1 MAKSLFKA
9 VFVVAIFS
17 IITRAIGFL
26 FRIYL
31 SREMGAEL
39 LGIYHIA
46 SSVFMIFVLIVS
58 SGLPLT
64 ISKNTAKCIAKN
76 DSKNSHFVA
85 TSGLIIGIVA
95 SLIICLLVVAFQ
107 NQISQLFTDSRCMKI
122 LLILL
127 PAVLFSAIY
136 AALRGV
142 LWGKCD
148 YFSLGWTELF
158 EQIIR
163 IIVFVLFAEIL
174 FPFGSKAELAG
185 YSMTIACF
193 LSCVVVIFV
202 YYKKGGKLSY
212 QKGHIKEV
220 LKSSTP
226 ITGVRTI
233 SSLIQPIIAVLFPFM
248 MVLNGFSNSGAMA
261 VYGAV
266 MGMTFP
272 LLFLPSTI
280 IGALSFAL
288 IPELSSVLEQKRYD
302 ILTQR
307 IKSGLLFSLI
317 ISALFVPVFMGLG
330 VPICQLLFNNTLS
343 GEFLVG
349 ASIIMIPLGLSN
361 ITSSIL
367 NSLNLEVKSFVNNL
381 IGGASLI
388 VCIVA
393 FSGILQAYSLVL
405 GFGLCM
411 LITTTLNLL
420 MIKKHTKIKLG
431 LIKPTLF
438 CLIFIILSALLS
450 KWLYGL
456 MLIIFPNIIALIMS
470 CFVCVLSFV
479 LLCVCFKLFDVMIVF
494 SKVKNIA
501 KFSKKKHKNV

>member
-9 VFVVAIFS
+9 VFIVAIFS

-31 SREMGAEL
+31 SRELGAEL

-46 SSVFMIFVLIVS
+46 SSIFMIFVLIVS

-64 ISKNTAKCIAKN
+64 ISKNTAKCYASKSFNGSHSYASAGLVIA
-76 DSKNSHFVA
+76 V
-85 TSGLIIGIVA
+85 IISVII
-95 SLIICLLVVAFQ
+95 SLIVLLFQ
-107 NQISQLFTDSRCMKI
+107 NQIASLFTDKHCLRI

-127 PAVLFSAIY
+127 PAVLFCAIY
-136 AALRGV
+136 ACLRGV
-142 LWGKCD
+142 LWGKRD

-158 EQIIR
+158 EQIVR
-163 IIVFVLFAEIL
+163 IAIFVLFAEIL
-174 FPFGSKAELAG
+174 FPLKDKADLAG
-185 YSMTIACF
+185 YSMTIACVI
-193 LSCVVVIFV
+193 SCIVVMIV
-202 YYKKGGKLSY
+202 YCKKGGRLKSP
-212 QKGHIKEV
+212 KGHIKEV
-220 LKSSTP
+220 LKSSAP

-233 SSLIQPIIAVLFPFM
+233 SSLIQPIIGVLFPFM
-248 MVLNGFSNSGAMA
+248 MVLNGFSSSGAMA

-266 MGMTFP
+266 MGMIFP

-302 ILTQR
+302 ILNER
-307 IKSGLLFSLI
+307 IKSGLLFSVL

-330 VPICQLLFNNTLS
+330 VPICEFLFNNTLS

-367 NSLNLEVKSFVNNL
+367 NSLNLEVKSFINNILGGL
-381 IGGASLI
+381 ILI
-388 VCIVA
+388 VCVVA

-411 LITTTLNLL
+411 LTTTFLNIL
-420 MIKKHTKIKLG
+420 MIKKHIKIKLG
-431 LIKPTLF
+431 LFKPT
-438 CLIFIILSALLS
+438 ILSLVFILFSAMLS
-450 KWLYGL
+450 NWLYKI
-456 MLIIFPNIIALIMS
+456 MLVVFPNFIALALA
-470 CFVCVLSFV
+470 CVVCVISFV
-479 LLCVCFKLFDVMIVF
+479 VLCVCFRLVDIAMVF
-494 SKVKNIA
+494 SKVKSIT
-501 KFSKKKHKNV
+501 KFSKNKHKSV